1 MIETNTA
8 QWESRA
14 AAGLRAR
21 QAAGSSTSPSRT
33 AELRQAKLNP
43 DVMSPPRRERVGIDE
58 DPERWDGLS

>member
-1 MIETNTA
+1 MIETNTT
-8 QWESRA
+8 QRESRA
-14 AAGLRAR
+14 VAGLPAR

-33 AELRQAKLNP
+33 TELRQAKFNP